1 MQQGKKP
8 FLEFESRISM
18 GNLIV
23 LAFAAL
29 ALAVTWGGLNHRTDT
44 LSRDVSTNK
53 AAIASNE
60 SRVRV
65 LEQSMARQD
74 ERLIL
79 ILDGLRK
86 IEKQIENSYFPRR
99 AD

>member
-1 MQQGKKP
+1 MKKP
-8 FLEFESRISM
+8 LFEFESRVSM

-29 ALAVTWGGLNHRTDT
+29 ALAVTWGGLNHRAET
-44 LSRDVSTNK
+44 LAEEVASHKVS
-53 AAIASNE
+53 IASNE
-60 SRVRV
+60 ARVRA
-65 LEQSMARQD
+65 LEQNMARQD

-86 IEKQIENSYFPRR
+86 IETQIDKLYIPRR